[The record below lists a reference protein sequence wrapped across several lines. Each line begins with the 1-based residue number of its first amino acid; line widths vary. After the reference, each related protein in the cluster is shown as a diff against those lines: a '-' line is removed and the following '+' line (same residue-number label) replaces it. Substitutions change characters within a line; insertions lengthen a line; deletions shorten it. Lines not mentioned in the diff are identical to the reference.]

1 MTKKAKRVF
10 KVSYYLEQ
18 GFVVC
23 VKASSELAAE
33 RIVRRYLD
41 NEADELP
48 LSTRDHF
55 DGNVVETEE
64 VRS

>member
-10 KVSYYLEQ
+10 NVSYYLEQ

-23 VKASSELAAE
+23 VKASSEVAAE

-48 LSTRDHF
+48 LSTRVHF
-55 DGNVVETEE
+55 DSNVVDTEE